1 MKILFFQLK
10 KNDQRLVLDP
20 IGSYFNYKIR
30 LPILIDRLESSQ
42 KYARAIYIY
51 IYMCVYIHAYTQH
64 DRLLVNALFFF
75 FYLIIDGFEFIIGT
89 IRLIT
94 HFCIYFFN

>member
-51 IYMCVYIHAYTQH
+51 TCVCIYMHTPNMTDY
-64 DRLLVNALFFF
+64 LL
-75 FYLIIDGFEFIIGT
+75 
-89 IRLIT
+89 T
-94 HFCIYFFN
+94 HYFFSFI